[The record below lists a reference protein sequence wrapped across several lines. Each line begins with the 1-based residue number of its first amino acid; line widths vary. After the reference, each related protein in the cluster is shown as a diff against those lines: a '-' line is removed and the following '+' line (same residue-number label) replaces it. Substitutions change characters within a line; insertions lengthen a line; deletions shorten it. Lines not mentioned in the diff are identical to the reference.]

1 MNLSSTDLNVVAPTE
16 SIQSRIRIPK
26 AELFGRSREL
36 DDLCRFLR
44 PETAARKGVVIWGL
58 SGYGKT
64 QLVIHYVHEFRTL
77 YSSLLWIDASSKDS
91 FDRSFEEIAFQ
102 LLRLDPRQTMM
113 TDSSTPDARHNTA
126 VDNVMHWLSQDT
138 NKSWLMVFD
147 SVDSVDSVE
156 ELDIRKYIP
165 ECGHD
170 SLIITTTLSDL
181 YSPLK
186 FHGIELEG
194 VDDLAGSKILLK
206 SLENVLPSQSS
217 MHFPCAIFDN
227 F

>member
-1 MNLSSTDLNVVAPTE
+1 MNFNSIDLNAVAPKE
-16 SIQSRIRIPK
+16 SIESRIRIPK
-26 AELFGRSREL
+26 AELFGRRREL

-44 PETAARKGVVIWGL
+44 PEGAARKGVVIWGL

-64 QLVIHYVHEFRTL
+64 QLAIHYIHEFRTL

-91 FDRSFEEIAFQ
+91 LERSVEEIAFQ
-102 LLRLDPRQTMM
+102 LLRLDPRQTML
-113 TDSSTPDARHNTA
+113 TDSSTPDARHNIAT
-126 VDNVMHWLSQDT
+126 DNVMRWLSLDT

-147 SVDSVDSVE
+147 SVDSLED
-156 ELDIRKYIP
+156 LDIRKYIP
-165 ECGHD
+165 ECGHG

-181 YSPLK
+181 HSPLK
-186 FHGIELEG
+186 FHGMELEG

-217 MHFPCAIFDN
+217 MHFPCTVFDN